1 MVGLAE
7 DEADVGGERKKTTW
21 PWFNCH
27 VPTRN
32 TLVSGMDSGKR

>member
-1 MVGLAE
+1 MVRLAE
-7 DEADVGGERKKTTW
+7 DEADVGGEKKKNTL

-32 TLVSGMDSGKR
+32 TLASGMDSSKS